1 MASTPPPPPLYTALA
16 DLAGWTLDRTA
27 SFPKS
32 SRFTFGQRLDQ
43 RTFDALELAVRA
55 RFAARIAKP
64 PLLDELNLL
73 LEQLRVLWRLSAQRG
88 FISAQ
93 QLQHV
98 IGRIDEAGR
107 MTGSWRAS
115 LGAPQCGP

>member
-1 MASTPPPPPLYTALA
+1 MASPPPPPLCTALA

-43 RTFDALELAVRA
+43 RTLDALELVVRA
-55 RFAARIAKP
+55 RFAARPAKA

-73 LEQLRVLWRLSAQRG
+73 LEQLRVLWRLSTQRG
-88 FISAQ
+88 FISTQ

-98 IGRIDEAGR
+98 VGRLDEAGR
-107 MTGSWRAS
+107 MAGGWRAS
-115 LGAPQCGP
+115 LASRPA